1 MYFDTRVYIPGLEL
15 SHELLPKEVTP
26 IVSYCPSEPI
36 LIKGPPEIQNSLL
49 VIVRL
54 SCVLA
59 KQVYVINH

>member
-49 VIVRL
+49 VI
-54 SCVLA
+54 SS
-59 KQVYVINH
+59 